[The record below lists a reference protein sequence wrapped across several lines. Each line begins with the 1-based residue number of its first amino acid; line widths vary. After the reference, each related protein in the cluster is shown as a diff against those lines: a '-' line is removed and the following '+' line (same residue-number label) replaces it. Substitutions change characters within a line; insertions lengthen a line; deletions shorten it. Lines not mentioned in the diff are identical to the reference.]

1 MIIGTTSQDASLMA
15 VRPSSWLGPD
25 RTWPTLGKLSNP
37 AALSPPS
44 HSATGPPSSYEELW
58 RKQLYRIAQ
67 RPGKPLRRKDFSTAL
82 TPIRLLRNR
91 IAHHEPILEWNL
103 PKHYRNMVHL
113 TKWLSPSA
121 AAWCIAHCRFDGD
134 GAPEATT

>member
-37 AALSPPS
+37 AALSPPT
-44 HSATGPPSSYEELW
+44 HSATGP
-58 RKQLYRIAQ
+58 QLYRIAQ

-103 PKHYRNMVHL
+103 PKHYRNM
-113 TKWLSPSA
+113 
-121 AAWCIAHCRFDGD
+121 
-134 GAPEATT
+134 